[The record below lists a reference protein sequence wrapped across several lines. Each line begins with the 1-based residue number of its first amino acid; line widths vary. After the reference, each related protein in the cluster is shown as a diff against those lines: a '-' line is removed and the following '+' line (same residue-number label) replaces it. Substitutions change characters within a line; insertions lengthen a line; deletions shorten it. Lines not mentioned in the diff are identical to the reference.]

1 MLKGIFLV
9 FIAGWVAWFW
19 IDKPPAGQF
28 VLPPASDSLVEN
40 FQRSFNLLKAGY
52 PDMAYLYIWHAHYLI
67 LSAVFGLL
75 AAIAFRTI
83 SDHLARKRMRRYSYP
98 LPNARTSPV
107 GKNVPPECPVVTSA
121 DDNTAVK
128 SGSGDHSAH

>member
-28 VLPPASDSLVEN
+28 ELPPASDSLVEN

-67 LSAVFGLL
+67 LSAVLGIL
-75 AAIAFRTI
+75 AAIAFGSL
-83 SDHLARKRMRRYSYP
+83 SDHLARKRMRRHSYP
-98 LPNARTSPV
+98 LPDTGISPV
-107 GKNVPPECPVVTSA
+107 GKNVSPERPVVTP
-121 DDNTAVK
+121 DDDKASVN
-128 SGSGDHSAH
+128 SGSSDHLPR